1 MIPMIP
7 PAPIVAVYKDVK
19 QINFQRTQKLLG
31 SHKIWSNFGEISDIY
46 RESGHNQQISLYLV
60 KRLKKA
66 GFDVKVKKGDGTICA
81 TRGLNSA
88 QNNAVILQSHMDV
101 VAISKDGD
109 PKKPIKMHLKNGWLH
124 ANERTLGADNG
135 VGMSAMLTVAEDT
148 KFKKYPLEMIFTTD
162 EETGMNGA
170 RLLKPEDFHGKYLI
184 NLDSEEYG
192 EIIKGCAGISQ
203 FSVKEKIKMIP
214 LKESG
219 YKKIQIKLAGARGGH
234 SAEVTPESL
243 NPIKI
248 LISEIKDIKNLK
260 LVSLSGGERYN
271 AVPRDATA
279 EFFIPATEEKQIKTE
294 IENNLAELKKK
305 HLSKNKDLN
314 YSIKSQDAQ
323 LETKY
328 IEAGFQQKMFKALD
342 DVSSGLLTK
351 FEDNDCNKTSQN
363 LGTIKVSDGN
373 FEVEIM
379 GRSSDKKEGQE
390 LQESTSKIL
399 SQLFEKQITPVDST
413 PIWEPQK
420 ASILEDAAV
429 KAYSNVSGGKKPTVK
444 IEHGGLE
451 SAIFMQTRPDIEQI
465 SIGPTIK
472 EPHSI
477 QERIKVN
484 TVLPFYNWL
493 SQILQQLANK

>member
-7 PAPIVAVYKDVK
+7 PMPIAAVHKDVK
-19 QINFQRTQKLLG
+19 QINFQGAQKLLE

-46 RESGHNQQISLYLV
+46 RESGHNKQISLYLV
-60 KRLKKA
+60 KKLKKA
-66 GFDVKVKKGDGTICA
+66 GFVVKVKDGDGTICA

-109 PKKPIKMHLKNGWLH
+109 PKKPIKMHLKNGWLY

-135 VGMSAMLTVAEDT
+135 IGMSAMITVAEDS

-203 FSVKEKIKMIP
+203 FSLKEKINTIS
-214 LKESG
+214 LNESG
-219 YKKIQIKLAGARGGH
+219 YKKIKIHLTGARGGH

-248 LISEIKDIKNLK
+248 LISEMKDIKGLK

-271 AVPRDATA
+271 AVPRDASA
-279 EFFIPATEEKQIKTE
+279 EFLIPTDSEKQV
-294 IENNLAELKKK
+294 
-305 HLSKNKDLN
+305 KNKIEASFAEMKKQKLSNNRDLD
-314 YSIKSQDAQ
+314 YSIASQDAQ
-323 LETKY
+323 LGTKY
-328 IEAGFQQKMFKALD
+328 LESDFQQKMFQALAEIP
-342 DVSSGLLTK
+342 SGLLTK
-351 FEDNDCNKTSQN
+351 FEDNGCNKTSQN
-363 LGTIKVSDGN
+363 LGIIKISDGN

-390 LQESTSKIL
+390 LQENTSKIL
-399 SQLFEKQITPVDST
+399 SNLFEKQIKPVDTT

-429 KAYSNVSGGKKPTVK
+429 KAYSNVSGGKKPITK

-451 SAIFMQTRPDIEQI
+451 SAIFMKTRPDIEQI

-477 QERIKVN
+477 QERIKVG
-484 TVLPFYNWL
+484 TVVPFYNWL
-493 SQILQQLANK
+493 TQILQLLPNK